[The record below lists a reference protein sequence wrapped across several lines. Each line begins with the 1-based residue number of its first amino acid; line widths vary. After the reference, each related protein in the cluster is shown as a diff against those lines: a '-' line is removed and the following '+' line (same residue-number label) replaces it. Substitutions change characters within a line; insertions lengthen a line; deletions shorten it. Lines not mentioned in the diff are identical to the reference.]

1 MRKLNYRYRRG
12 EFGVAFA
19 PRDQKQMA
27 ISIMQEA
34 EAQKDRLLKE
44 MERLQDKI
52 DALPID
58 W

>member
-1 MRKLNYRYRRG
+1 
-12 EFGVAFA
+12 
-19 PRDQKQMA
+19 MA

>member
-1 MRKLNYRYRRG
+1 M
-12 EFGVAFA
+12 AFA